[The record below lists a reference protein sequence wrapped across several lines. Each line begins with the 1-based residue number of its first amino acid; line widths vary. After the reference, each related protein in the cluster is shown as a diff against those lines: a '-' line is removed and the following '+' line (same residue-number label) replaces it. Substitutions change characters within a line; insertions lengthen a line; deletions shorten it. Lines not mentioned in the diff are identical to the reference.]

1 MAADRTQVRCI
12 GRNAGQEV
20 HELDAWE
27 EFHGPS
33 GRTLSPSGRTLGPAE
48 DLATQAYETARFQ
61 ATSNNP
67 PLAFPRAVILME
79 AGREI
84 WRATEADL
92 RDPEHDMDV

>member
-1 MAADRTQVRCI
+1 MPYSYKLMSAAQGGDVLDERDLTKARDRR
-12 GRNAGQEV
+12 
-20 HELDAWE
+20 D
-27 EFHGPS
+27 
-33 GRTLSPSGRTLGPAE
+33 AE

-61 ATSNNP
+61 AASNNP
-67 PLAFPRAVILME
+67 PLAFPRAVILMD